1 MGPKKKAAGPGGP
14 KPGTKQAKAAAEK
27 AAEKKPVVEEPK
39 KPTVKEVIGGAS
51 WTGKLPVNMLSEHCQ
66 KQKWEK
72 PEYSMVIELI
82 RMALFCGYHEMR
94 AIADYEGLATPDSN
108 PRRLCVGS
116 DTEENRSED
125 KGIDCSSSHEIT
137 ADA

>member
-1 MGPKKKAAGPGGP
+1 MGPKKKTAGPGGP

-27 AAEKKPVVEEPK
+27 TAEKKPVAEEPK

-72 PEYSMVIELI
+72 PEYSMVIQLI
-82 RMALFCGYHEMR
+82 IMPLFR
-94 AIADYEGLATPDSN
+94 FAII
-108 PRRLCVGS
+108 V
-116 DTEENRSED
+116 
-125 KGIDCSSSHEIT
+125 
-137 ADA
+137 

>member
-1 MGPKKKAAGPGGP
+1 MTEKAQKLAATPFSPAPATMGPKKKAAGPGGP

-27 AAEKKPVVEEPK
+27 AAEKKPVAEEPK

-72 PEYSMVIELI
+72 PEYSMVIKFI
-82 RMALFCGYHEMR
+82 SMALF
-94 AIADYEGLATPDSN
+94 
-108 PRRLCVGS
+108 
-116 DTEENRSED
+116 
-125 KGIDCSSSHEIT
+125 
-137 ADA
+137 